1 MIITDHLKVRKNNF
15 QDQGKVKGSF
25 ILIVREIYIFEW
37 SQGKVKFQL
46 KLYEMLYL
54 VMALFMISLCI
65 SNFKLVC
72 EWHHVFYFSSIFI
85 VSSRFK
91 DYLLHFMVREDVR
104 SVEYSVIKLIDNKA
118 KDDFT
123 INLCTLYVTY
133 WRHKFLG
140 GEDACEMS
148 LKTINRTCFLNCW
161 FIWSRK
167 IDDIS

>member
-1 MIITDHLKVRKNNF
+1 
-15 QDQGKVKGSF
+15 
-25 ILIVREIYIFEW
+25 
-37 SQGKVKFQL
+37 
-46 KLYEMLYL
+46 
-54 VMALFMISLCI
+54 
-65 SNFKLVC
+65 
-72 EWHHVFYFSSIFI
+72 
-85 VSSRFK
+85 
-91 DYLLHFMVREDVR
+91 MVREDVR

-161 FIWSRK
+161 FMWSRK

>member
-25 ILIVREIYIFEW
+25 ILIVREIHIFEW

-65 SNFKLVC
+65 SNFKLIC

-85 VSSRFK
+85 VSSHFK

-104 SVEYSVIKLIDNKA
+104 CYKA

-123 INLCTLYVTY
+123 INMCTLYVTY
-133 WRHKFLG
+133 WGHKFLG
-140 GEDACEMS
+140 GEDAYEMS
-148 LKTINRTCFLNCW
+148 LKTIIRTCFLNCW

>member
-1 MIITDHLKVRKNNF
+1 MIITDHLNNF

-72 EWHHVFYFSSIFI
+72 EWHVFYFSSIFI

-91 DYLLHFMVREDVR
+91 KMLDLWNIL
-104 SVEYSVIKLIDNKA
+104 
-118 KDDFT
+118 
-123 INLCTLYVTY
+123 
-133 WRHKFLG
+133 
-140 GEDACEMS
+140 
-148 LKTINRTCFLNCW
+148 
-161 FIWSRK
+161 
-167 IDDIS
+167 